1 MIPLTTRDCLIM
13 QALNNYSNTVYELNV
28 LKRRLNLILNY
39 ENEIALEKNRLIN
52 LIDNEQ
58 KVIKQMEN
66 DLQKLNGI
74 ENKLYYEIVI
84 NGNNVTKAIEKVA
97 SNEFI
102 DISTLWKN
110 YYPKV
115 KKQIDNLYLLLSK
128 EK

>member
-1 MIPLTTRDCLIM
+1 MVPLTTKGYLIM

-52 LIDNEQ
+52 LINNEQ

>member
-1 MIPLTTRDCLIM
+1 M

-39 ENEIALEKNRLIN
+39 ETEIALEKKRLIN

-58 KVIKQMEN
+58 KVIKQMES
-66 DLQKLNGI
+66 DLQNLNGI

-84 NGNNVTKAIEKVA
+84 NGNNVTKAIDKVA

-102 DISTLWKN
+102 DTSTLWKN

-115 KKQIDNLYLLLSK
+115 KKQIDNLYLLLSQ

>member
-1 MIPLTTRDCLIM
+1 MKAI
-13 QALNNYSNTVYELNV
+13 NNYANTVYELNV

-39 ENEIALEKNRLIN
+39 ETEIALEKNRLIN

-58 KVIKQMEN
+58 KVIKQMES

-84 NGNNVTKAIEKVA
+84 NGTNVTKAIDKVA
-97 SNEFI
+97 SNEFV
-102 DISTLWKN
+102 DTSTLWKN

>member
-1 MIPLTTRDCLIM
+1 MK
-13 QALNNYSNTVYELNV
+13 ALNSYSNTVYELNV
-28 LKRRLNLILNY
+28 LKRRLNLVLNY

-52 LIDNEQ
+52 LIDNEE

-84 NGNNVTKAIEKVA
+84 NGNNVTKAIDKVA

-102 DISTLWKN
+102 DTSTLWKN

-115 KKQIDNLYLLLSK
+115 KKQIDDLYLLLSR